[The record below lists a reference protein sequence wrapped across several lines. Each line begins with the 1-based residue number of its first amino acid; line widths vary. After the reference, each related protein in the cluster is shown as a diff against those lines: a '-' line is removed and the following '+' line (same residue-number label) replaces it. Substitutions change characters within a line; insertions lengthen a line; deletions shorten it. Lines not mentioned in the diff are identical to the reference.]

1 MEEEARHEAESSST
15 RKPPCRA
22 CHQVQWR
29 SSPTAQGP
37 ACALSTPEQRGHEIL
52 EVHLGRGGG
61 RGGWDGAGEAISRL
75 DSTVHRLWGSLR
87 RSALSYMQWSCHH
100 GHPAPAQQH
109 CLSRLS
115 GQRPSL
121 PGAVGPEHPSLPL
134 QHTLWGRALTFPG
147 LALPDQEGPAVV
159 ARSEQQLL
167 CLLPADALVQPPGWA
182 VGVGRAVPRWLP
194 EQGGSTSRPGD
205 GDRWGGPT
213 AKPVGCRAQ
222 HLASILCSVRRG
234 DAGPGHPARLA
245 TSPSSAPRLSVSNG
259 TSGPG
264 TVAGVWPQGQSLLL

>member
-1 MEEEARHEAESSST
+1 MKQRAAAPGNHHAGPATRCNGGAAPQHRALLVPSAPQSREAMKYLKCTWGEVGGEGAGTGQGRRYQDLTALCTGSGGVSGDRLCPTCDGAVTTATLPQPSST
-15 RKPPCRA
+15 A
-22 CHQVQWR
+22 C
-29 SSPTAQGP
+29 SSCLLKNPL
-37 ACALSTPEQRGHEIL
+37 C
-52 EVHLGRGGG
+52 LG
-61 RGGWDGAGEAISRL
+61 
-75 DSTVHRLWGSLR
+75 LWVLNT
-87 RSALSYMQWSCHH
+87 
-100 GHPAPAQQH
+100 
-109 CLSRLS
+109 
-115 GQRPSL
+115 
-121 PGAVGPEHPSLPL
+121 PSLPL

-222 HLASILCSVRRG
+222 HLASILCSVRCG